1 MMNRIA
7 EFLFETM
14 LLKRVQRTGYQ
25 FLGPG
30 KESVAEHTFGVMC
43 IAWTLARLA
52 PEADQSRLLAMCLVH
67 DLPEARLGDIN
78 YVQKQYVTANE
89 KLAVDHMI
97 QGLPFGP
104 DIAALIDEFNTGET
118 LEARLARDADQLAFL
133 LDLKALS
140 DMGYAA
146 PQKWAEHVQQRLQ
159 TPAGRELSG
168 SIAKTEWDSWWL
180 KIFIDRKNPEQ

>member
-1 MMNRIA
+1 MGRIA

-14 LLKRVQRTGYQ
+14 LLKRVRRTGYQ

-43 IAWTLARLA
+43 IAWTLAQLT
-52 PEADQSRLLAMCLVH
+52 PEADEGRLLAMCLVH
-67 DLPEARLGDIN
+67 DLPEARMGDLN
-78 YVQKQYVTANE
+78 SVQKHYVTANE
-89 KLAVDHMI
+89 KMVVDHMTR
-97 QGLPFGP
+97 GLPFGP
-104 DIAALIDEFNTGET
+104 DLQALLDEFNARET

-146 PQKWAEHVQQRLQ
+146 PHKWAGHVQERLQ
-159 TPAGRELSG
+159 TAAGIKLSA
-168 SIAKTEWDSWWL
+168 SIAETEWDSWWL
-180 KIFIDRKNPEQ
+180 KIFIDSDGKGK